1 MQGFN
6 MGRYV
11 PPDQEGLTS
20 GNKLHNKHALGAR
33 ARNLHKTGS
42 LTVRFEMP
50 FAVWCTTCKPHETL
64 IGQGVRFNADKK
76 KIGNYHSTPVYSFRM
91 RHPPCGGWIEIRTD
105 PQNTAYVVAEGGRKR
120 ETGENAGEGEV
131 VRGLAEMGERLRAG
145 VGVDN
150 RDPFERVQ
158 GKVDDRR
165 AGEAEKGRVEELY
178 WRRERDWADPYAV
191 SRRVRAGFRA
201 ERKSLEKRARER
213 SALAEKMS
221 LGFEV
226 VDESE
231 GDRLRAG
238 LVDFAPSSSSSSAG
252 GAGGVRSK
260 PLFDQRPVPSSP
272 SSSSGAQS
280 PRPGRSST
288 DKRSRS
294 RTQLQSELT
303 GNTRAAVDPFLATDD
318 SEWRPE
324 IKRRKPNNASR
335 LAATSTATS
344 PDAEQPTSASDTTD
358 KIASGEK
365 QAGPVALVDY
375 ASDSQ

>member
-1 MQGFN
+1 
-6 MGRYV
+6 
-11 PPDQEGLTS
+11 
-20 GNKLHNKHALGAR
+20 
-33 ARNLHKTGS
+33 
-42 LTVRFEMP
+42 
-50 FAVWCTTCKPHETL
+50 
-64 IGQGVRFNADKK
+64 
-76 KIGNYHSTPVYSFRM
+76 M

-158 GKVDDRR
+158 GKVDDKR

-178 WRRERDWADPYAV
+178 RQRERDWADPYAV

-201 ERKSLEKRARER
+201 ERKSLERRARER

-221 LGFEV
+221 LGFDV

-238 LVDFAPSSSSSSAG
+238 LVDFAPSSSSSSSAG
-252 GAGGVRSK
+252 GRGGVRSK
-260 PLFDQRPVPSSP
+260 PLFDQRPVPSSSSSSSSP
-272 SSSSGAQS
+272 SSSGAHS

-288 DKRSRS
+288 DKRTRS

-335 LAATSTATS
+335 LSATNTATS
-344 PDAEQPTSASDTTD
+344 PHAEQPTSVSDNTD
-358 KIASGEK
+358 KDASEK

>member
-1 MQGFN
+1 MQHQY
-6 MGRYV
+6 RYV

-64 IGQGVRFNADKK
+64 IGQGVRFNAEKK
-76 KIGNYHSTPVYSFRM
+76 KIGNYHSTPIYSFRM
-91 RHPPCGGWIEIRTD
+91 RHPQCGGWIEIRTD
-105 PQNTAYVVAEGGRKR
+105 PQNTAYVVVEGG
-120 ETGENAGEGEV
+120 G
-131 VRGLAEMGERLRAG
+131 RGRLGRMRGRMGERLRAG
-145 VGVDN
+145 TGADN

-158 GKVDDRR
+158 GKVDDKK
-165 AGEAEKGRVEELY
+165 AGEAERGRVEELY
-178 WRRERDWADPYAV
+178 WGRERDWADPYAV
-191 SRRVRAGFRA
+191 SRRVRKGFRA
-201 ERKSLEKRARER
+201 ERKSLEVRARER

-231 GDRLRAG
+231 GDRVRAG
-238 LVDFAPSSSSSSAG
+238 LVDFAPSASS
-252 GAGGVRSK
+252 AGGVRSK
-260 PLFDQRPVPSSP
+260 PLFDQRPVSS
-272 SSSSGAQS
+272 SSSSGANS
-280 PRPGRSST
+280 PRLGRSK
-288 DKRSRS
+288 DKRARS

-324 IKRRKPNNASR
+324 IKRRKPNHTSR
-335 LAATSTATS
+335 LAATNTATS
-344 PDAEQPTSASDTTD
+344 PGAQTDAEAEQRASGSDNTD
-358 KIASGEK
+358 KDASGEK